1 MYLDA
6 FTISAL
12 VDEYM
17 DSLVGGKIQDS
28 LDIDSQSVALEVYA
42 SQRRQYLYLN
52 ADNNNPRLFASSE
65 KMRRGTQKPSQVGL
79 LLRRYVENG
88 RITHISQ
95 PSWERIVHFH
105 IDGEEGEIEL
115 IIEPMERRANLLVVK
130 DGIILDCIRRVGPED
145 NRYRLSLPAHAY
157 QPPPP
162 MVGKSNP
169 FEITAEDI
177 VGFIDQT
184 TDPKQKLFKTLS
196 AHLLGFSPL
205 LSKEIVFRAC
215 GDVDQRTHN
224 SDPEAIIGAIRD
236 VLTPIKRRE
245 WQAGI
250 VVDEDEIVT
259 AYSVYPITHL
269 DGWQPIES
277 INEALLTYYGAPVG
291 EDAYNNAKRPV
302 QAGIEEARAKLTAKL
317 ESLERSLKD
326 DAEREIMRQSGELIL
341 AYQYTLE
348 KGQTE
353 LVAQYDIDA
362 PALTIKL
369 DPTLSPLDN
378 AQHYFNR
385 YNKAKRALEDVPNL
399 VEDVKNEL
407 DYLNQLEMDLE
418 IATNWPE
425 IDDVQ
430 QALQSAGYWQGRKAK
445 RIGGG
450 GLSAP
455 LRVVTQDGFV
465 IWIGRNSRQNEMV
478 TFKKSNSED
487 LWLHARQV
495 PGAHVIIKF
504 DGRTI
509 TDELIEQAAGV
520 AAYYSKRRTDGRV
533 PVDVTRI
540 KHVKKIKGAG
550 QGMVTYRN
558 ERTLTVAPIS
568 EKDIPQA

>member
-17 DSLVGGKIQDS
+17 DTLVGGKVQNS
-28 LDIDSQSVALEVYA
+28 LDIDPQSVALEIYA
-42 SQRRQYLYLN
+42 SQRRQYLYIS
-52 ADNNNPRLFASSE
+52 ADNNNPRLFTSPE

-95 PSWERIVHFH
+95 PAWERVVHFH
-105 IDGEEGEIEL
+105 IEGAEGEVEL

-130 DGIILDCIRRVGPED
+130 EGIILDCVRRVGPED
-145 NRYRLSLPAHAY
+145 NRFRLSLPAHAY

-162 MVGKSNP
+162 MVGKRNP
-169 FEITAEDI
+169 FDITVEDI
-177 VGFIDQT
+177 SGFIEQT
-184 TDPKQKLFKTLS
+184 TDPKQKLVKTLS

-205 LSKEIVFRAC
+205 LSKEIVFRAH
-215 GDVDQRTHN
+215 GNIDQRTHD
-224 SDPEAIIGAIRD
+224 SDPEAIISAIEA
-236 VLTPIKRRE
+236 VITPMKQRE

-250 VVDEDEIVT
+250 IIDEDNIVMG
-259 AYSVYPITHL
+259 YSVYPITHQ
-269 DGWQPIES
+269 DGWQPLDS

-291 EDAYNNAKRPV
+291 EDAYNNAKKPV
-302 QAGIEEARAKLTAKL
+302 QAGIEEARAKMTAKL

-326 DAEREIMRQSGELIL
+326 DDEREVMRQSGELIL

-353 LVAQYDIDA
+353 LVAEYEMDA
-362 PALTIKL
+362 PPLTIKL

-378 AQHYFNR
+378 AQRYFNQ
-385 YNKAKRALEDVPNL
+385 YNKAKRALEDVPAL
-399 VEDVKNEL
+399 IEETQNEL

-430 QALQSAGYWQGRKAK
+430 QALQAAGYWQGRKAK

-455 LRVVTQDGFV
+455 LRIVTQDGFV
-465 IWIGRNSRQNEMV
+465 IWVGRNSRQNEIV
-478 TFKKSNSED
+478 TFKKSSPED

-509 TDELIEQAAGV
+509 TDELIEQAAGI
-520 AAYYSKRRTDGRV
+520 AAYYSKRRSDGRV

-540 KHVKKIKGAG
+540 KYVKKIKGAA

-558 ERTLTVAPIS
+558 ERTITIMPINEQEIS
-568 EKDIPQA
+568 QA